1 MRYEPSRTLTQ
12 NEGAVAWPFDS
23 GGGPQD
29 APRGPYLKIFPCFQC
44 ELLLFAICSTRVQ
57 MKIYR
62 RLNGQDV
69 QRVTGE
75 SPVWFGIPTVS
86 LNREVRNEASEGI
99 PSDDATT
106 TIRAG
111 E

>member
-1 MRYEPSRTLTQ
+1 
-12 NEGAVAWPFDS
+12 
-23 GGGPQD
+23 
-29 APRGPYLKIFPCFQC
+29 
-44 ELLLFAICSTRVQ
+44 